1 MAIAQSGCYKKSIAA
16 ITAATFAGGEILGLA
31 NPEGEDLLITRFILN
46 VTTPATGAA
55 NADAG
60 IAADATTSDDGLLDG
75 VDVGTAAAVF
85 DNFDDQGNN
94 GQSVLAWGADEYL
107 TITPSASAAGFV
119 GDVYIEYIRL

>member
-1 MAIAQSGCYKKSIAA
+1 MAIAQSGCYKKEIAE
-16 ITAATFAGGEILGLA
+16 IEVATFAGGEILGLA
-31 NPEGEDLLITRFILN
+31 NPEGEDLLITEFILD

-60 IAADATTSDDGLLDG
+60 IAADATTSDDSLLDG

-85 DNFDDQGNN
+85 DNIGDGIVEWD
-94 GQSVLAWGADEYL
+94 ADEYL

-119 GDVYIEYIRL
+119 GDVYIKYIRR